1 MYNFIIKKLLK
12 LVLSIYFY
20 IYLNIG
26 RGGGGV
32 GEASKLASVRACI
45 DFHSKSLGDAV
56 TYILYSCKKYNDK
69 YS

>member
-26 RGGGGV
+26 RGGG